1 MVKSGSC
8 QPLLIDDA
16 LTQAKNLR
24 TIYCLSLLGD
34 VADLSVLIKY

>member
-1 MVKSGSC
+1 MVKSGSF

-24 TIYCLSLLGD
+24 TIYWLSLVGD
-34 VADLSVLIKY
+34 VADLYNLIKY